1 MSDTGF
7 CSDSGGPLVIF
18 VISGV
23 MFFDYLKLI
32 F

>member
-7 CSDSGGPLVIF
+7 GSESGGPLVMF

-23 MFFDYLKLI
+23 MFFDYKKLI
-32 F
+32 